1 MTDRDQLSMSF
12 GQAAKTYES
21 GRPDYPLEAV
31 DWMLQPATS
40 RDAPRPRVADVG
52 AGTGKLTRALLSR
65 GADVVAIDPD
75 EKMLDALRESV
86 RGVPALRGT
95 GELLPLA
102 DASVDA
108 AVFGQAWHWVEPD
121 AASREVARVLRP
133 GGVLGLVWNIRDES
147 VPWVARL
154 TRIMRGS
161 HAEEMLAEGPPPVR
175 SPFGIPEEASW
186 EWARPVTRSTLTA
199 MVASRSY
206 IITAAAHERARI
218 ERECAQLFDE
228 IGARG
233 EATVDLPY
241 VTRAF
246 RVRRP

>member
-1 MTDRDQLSMSF
+1 MTDREQLSVSF
-12 GQAAKTYES
+12 GRAAQEYES
-21 GRPDYPLEAV
+21 GRPGYPAEAV
-31 DWMLQPATS
+31 GWMLQPAAA
-40 RDAPRPRVADVG
+40 DRPRRLQVADVG
-52 AGTGKLTRALLSR
+52 AGTGKLTRSLLEH

-75 EKMLDALRESV
+75 AAMLDALRRSAPA
-86 RGVPALRGT
+86 VPTLRGT
-95 GELLPLA
+95 GELLPLP

-108 AVFGQAWHWVEPD
+108 VVFGQAWHWVEPG
-121 AASREVARVLRP
+121 AASREVARVLRR
-133 GGVLGLVWNIRDES
+133 GGVLGLIWNIRDER
-147 VPWVARL
+147 VPWVAEL

-175 SPFGIPEEASW
+175 EPFGRPEERSW
-186 EWARPVTRSTLTA
+186 EWARPVTRETLTA

-206 IITAAAHERARI
+206 IITAASEERARI
-218 ERECAQLFDE
+218 ERECAQLFDR
-228 IGARG
+228 IGATG